1 MDTGIMYRAVARY
14 ALDREID
21 LDDEAAVAR
30 LAEDPALV
38 YRFDTGQDVA
48 VEIDGRDVS
57 GTLRTVSVD
66 RGASTVATLALV
78 RVVLVDRQRSIAG
91 EASIVMVGRDIG
103 TVVLRDAELKVF
115 LTASAEERAKRRHIQ
130 NQETGV
136 EGSYEEI
143 LAALE
148 ARDRNDSG
156 RAASPLMVAEGAVE
170 VDSTDMSLDEVIETI
185 SKLAMAA
192 G

>member
-1 MDTGIMYRAVARY
+1 MYRAVARY

>member
-21 LDDEAAVAR
+21 LDDEAAMAQ

-38 YRFDTGQDVA
+38 YRFDRGRDVA

-57 GTLRTVSVD
+57 GMLRTMAID
-66 RGASTVATLALV
+66 RGASSVATLASV
-78 RVVLVDRQRSIAG
+78 RAVLVDRQRSIAG

-115 LTASAEERAKRRHIQ
+115 LTASAAERAKRRHIQ
-130 NQETGV
+130 NQETSV
-136 EGSYEEI
+136 EGTYEEI

-148 ARDRNDSG
+148 TRDRNDSG
-156 RAASPLMVAEGAVE
+156 RAASPLMMAEGAVE
-170 VDSTDMSLDEVIETI
+170 VDSTNMSLDEVVETI
-185 SKLAMAA
+185 STLAIAA

>member
-1 MDTGIMYRAVARY
+1 MYRAVARY
-14 ALDREID
+14 ALDREIY
-21 LDDEAAVAR
+21 LDDEAAVAQ

-38 YRFDTGQDVA
+38 YRFDRGRDVA

-57 GTLRTVSVD
+57 GMLRTMAID
-66 RGASTVATLALV
+66 RGASSVATLASV
-78 RVVLVDRQRSIAG
+78 RAVLVDRQRSIAG

-115 LTASAEERAKRRHIQ
+115 LTASAAERAKRRHIQ
-130 NQETGV
+130 NQETSV
-136 EGSYEEI
+136 EGTYEEI

-156 RAASPLMVAEGAVE
+156 RAASPLMMAEGAVE
-170 VDSTDMSLDEVIETI
+170 VDSTNMSLDEVVETI
-185 SKLAMAA
+185 STLAIAA